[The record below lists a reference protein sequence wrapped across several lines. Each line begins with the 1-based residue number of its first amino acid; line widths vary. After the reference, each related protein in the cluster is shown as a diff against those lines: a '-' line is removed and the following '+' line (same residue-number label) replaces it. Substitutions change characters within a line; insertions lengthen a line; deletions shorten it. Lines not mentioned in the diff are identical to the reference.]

1 MEVEIKTPDK
11 AKSFRSIDGYMGSA
25 GKKMDCKRLIID
37 NSENPNMSDE
47 QLIEFIL
54 KSQRFKDGIVY
65 ILSKESELRRTR

>member
-1 MEVEIKTPDK
+1 
-11 AKSFRSIDGYMGSA
+11 MGSA

-47 QLIEFIL
+47 QLVEFIL

-65 ILSKESELRRTR
+65 ILSKESELRRIR